1 MKKYLLIIKN
11 SQLLN
16 QGKLEQLRASLPI
29 EVTTSNSLLNIKR
42 NKELVVHLSLKVKTS
57 LLSPKQIH
65 LMTLKTISQKDM
77 FIFSIFKWQIQY

>member
-77 FIFSIFKWQIQY
+77 FIFSIFK

>member
-1 MKKYLLIIKN
+1 MKKYFLIIKD

-16 QGKLEQLRASLPI
+16 QGKLKQLWASLPI
-29 EVTTSNSLLNIKR
+29 EVTNSLLNIKR

-77 FIFSIFKWQIQY
+77 FIFSIFKWQLQY

>member
-77 FIFSIFKWQIQY
+77 FIFSILK